1 MTAATT
7 SPSVNA
13 LETFWRGLRRLCP
26 RCGQGHMFSGY
37 LSVRE
42 ACEVCNLLFEPMRSD
57 DAPPYFTLF
66 IVGHVVIGLYMLLW
80 PLIPVPVWVQA
91 IIWCSLTLV
100 LSLVLLPFVKGG
112 VMAVIYRTKAKG

>member
-1 MTAATT
+1 MTATTT

-13 LETFWRGLRRLCP
+13 IETVWRGLRRLCP
-26 RCGQGHMFSGY
+26 RCGHGHMFSGY

-42 ACEVCNLLFEPMRSD
+42 ACEACNLPFEPMRSD
-57 DAPPYFTLF
+57 DAPPYFTLL

-80 PLIPVPVWVQA
+80 RLILVPVWAQA

-100 LSLVLLPFVKGG
+100 LSLVLLPFIKGG

>member
-1 MTAATT
+1 VLDTCA
-7 SPSVNA
+7 
-13 LETFWRGLRRLCP
+13 
-26 RCGQGHMFSGY
+26 
-37 LSVRE
+37 
-42 ACEVCNLLFEPMRSD
+42 VCNLPFEPMRSD

-80 PLIPVPVWVQA
+80 RLIPVPTWAQA

-112 VMAVIYRTKAKG
+112 VMALIYRTKAKG

>member
-1 MTAATT
+1 MIAT
-7 SPSVNA
+7 SNANA

-37 LSVRE
+37 LSVLDTC
-42 ACEVCNLLFEPMRSD
+42 AVCNLPFEPMRSD

-80 PLIPVPVWVQA
+80 RLIPVPTWAQA

-112 VMAVIYRTKAKG
+112 VMALIYRTKAKG